1 MVAAVR
7 RLSVV
12 HAAAVLAAVALTLA
26 ACAATEEPPRPTST
40 APVVQLGAPGEG
52 NRTMSAE
59 EQLAATASPHTETD
73 VAFVRDMLHHH
84 AQALVMT
91 DYVGERASSDSI
103 RLLAERMQVS
113 QQDEMGQLEAWLQQR
128 GEPVTDP
135 DAPHGAHT
143 LMPGMLTDDELAAL
157 EAADG
162 VAFDELFLRSMIR
175 HHEGALVMIAELY
188 GSEDGAEPELA
199 QLAGHFD
206 SDQRIEIARMSS
218 MLAELEG

>member
-1 MVAAVR
+1 MVAVVR

-12 HAAAVLAAVALTLA
+12 LVAALALA
-26 ACAATEEPPRPTST
+26 GCTATEQPPRPTST
-40 APVVQLGAPGEG
+40 APVVQLGAPGED
-52 NRTMSAE
+52 NRTMSPE
-59 EQLAATASPHTETD
+59 EQLEITSAPHTDTD

-91 DYVGERASSDSI
+91 GFVDERASSDGI

-113 QQDEMGQLEAWLQQR
+113 QQDEMGQLESWLQQR
-128 GEPVTDP
+128 GEPVRDP
-135 DAPHGAHT
+135 DAPHAHT
-143 LMPGMLTDDELAAL
+143 LMPGMLTEDELAAL
-157 EAADG
+157 EAAEG
-162 VAFDELFLRSMIR
+162 EAFDALFLQSMIR

-188 GSEDGAEPELA
+188 GSVDGAEPDLA

-218 MLAELEG
+218 MLAELSG

>member
-1 MVAAVR
+1 MAAVVR

-12 HAAAVLAAVALTLA
+12 LAGALALA
-26 ACAATEEPPRPTST
+26 GCTVTEQPPRPTST

-52 NRTMSAE
+52 NRTMSPE
-59 EQLAATASPHTETD
+59 EQLEVAESTHSETD

-91 DYVGERASSDSI
+91 GFVDERASSDGI

-113 QQDEMGQLEAWLQQR
+113 QQDEMAQLETWLQQR
-128 GEPVTDP
+128 GEPVRDP
-135 DAPHGAHT
+135 DAAHGHA

-157 EAADG
+157 EAAEG
-162 VAFDELFLRSMIR
+162 EAFDRLFLQSMIR

-188 GSEDGAEPELA
+188 GSEDGAEPDLA

-218 MLAELEG
+218 MLAELPG